1 MNDNDSKRG
10 AINRKYQGVGNVEDT
25 TTNETLQASGTH
37 TRHKNNFTCKHVE
50 LV

>member
-10 AINRKYQGVGNVEDT
+10 AIDNRYKGVGNVEDT
-25 TTNETLQASGTH
+25 VANVTLEANGMH
-37 TRHKNNFTCKHVE
+37 AMHKNNSTCMHVE

>member
-10 AINRKYQGVGNVEDT
+10 AIDKRYKGVGNVENT
-25 TTNETLQASGTH
+25 TTNETLEANGMH
-37 TRHKNNFTCKHVE
+37 AKHKNNSTCKHVE

>member
-10 AINRKYQGVGNVEDT
+10 AIYKSYKGVGNVEDT
-25 TTNETLQASGTH
+25 IANATLEANGMH
-37 TRHKNNFTCKHVE
+37 AMYKNNSTCKHVE